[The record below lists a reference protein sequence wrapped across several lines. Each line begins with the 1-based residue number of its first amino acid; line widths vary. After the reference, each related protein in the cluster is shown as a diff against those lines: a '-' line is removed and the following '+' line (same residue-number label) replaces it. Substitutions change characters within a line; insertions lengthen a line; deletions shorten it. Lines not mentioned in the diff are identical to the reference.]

1 LLTTETQS
9 TQRDQR
15 ENKTGENDAQI
26 LDICYHKTK
35 GGAMHPRRGQFI
47 LSLLAI
53 IFGAALMVVGQ
64 TQRPVWAAGGGFFIA
79 IGVASLL
86 MTLGWVLPG
95 WAGKA
100 LRHPI
105 FNAIAVLAVI
115 STLLLTVYYAFVR

>member
-1 LLTTETQS
+1 
-9 TQRDQR
+9 
-15 ENKTGENDAQI
+15 
-26 LDICYHKTK
+26 
-35 GGAMHPRRGQFI
+35 MHPRRGQFI